1 MQHAITG
8 LPGIRDCSPATHTN
22 PVDIHTDA
30 PMLREERGL
39 KKQSQNPESP
49 PGVFDP
55 LQRDVVGR
63 FALLLGDLRNIGE
76 KRVVEVSGVSNF
88 IGVTVSWFF
97 LEGAHRCL
105 DRNGGVS
112 TIGLVSFDWS

>member
-1 MQHAITG
+1 MT
-8 LPGIRDCSPATHTN
+8 DSVTN
-22 PVDIHTDA
+22 LGSIASHDA
-30 PMLREERGL
+30 

-63 FALLLGDLRNIGE
+63 FALLFGDLRNIGE

-112 TIGLVSFDWS
+112 TIGLVSFHWS